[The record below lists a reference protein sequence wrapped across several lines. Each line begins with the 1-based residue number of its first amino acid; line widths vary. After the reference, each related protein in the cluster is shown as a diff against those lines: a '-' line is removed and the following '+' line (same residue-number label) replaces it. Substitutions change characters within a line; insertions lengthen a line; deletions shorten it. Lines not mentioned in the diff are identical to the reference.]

1 MRRCTTRSEVRVR
14 IGPGEEY
21 PAASHPRRPA
31 TAEKSRSSLLGRL
44 RRIQYAAEAASCGA
58 IPSWPAS
65 RRSWIYCVVT
75 VVVVWLSSSDAEAAT
90 ATAATATAA
99 ATMPAVTPP
108 AAAAE
113 APVAPLPPAP
123 PAPGCWPAAGACASA
138 VPAKNMDANKT
149 ARVFLIFPLPFN
161 SAKSDACWTLTL

>member
-1 MRRCTTRSEVRVR
+1 MRHPIRSAGSNRARGGV
-14 IGPGEEY
+14 PGHFA
-21 PAASHPRRPA
+21 PAPAA

-44 RRIQYAAEAASCGA
+44 RRIQYADEAASCGA
-58 IPSWPAS
+58 LPSWPAS
-65 RRSWIYCVVT
+65 RQSWIYCVVT

-113 APVAPLPPAP
+113 APLAPLPPEP
-123 PAPGCWPAAGACASA
+123 PAPDCWPAAGACASA
-138 VPAKNMDANKT
+138 VAAKNMDTNRT

-161 SAKSDACWTLTL
+161 GVESDACLAPTL